1 MFNRAAIYPFVQG
14 FFDSPPDCRRSAVAS
29 DAGARC
35 VGLTGRW
42 PKACAGVC
50 IAQRCAVA
58 LAIFHLT
65 AALARLCKRDGRDA
79 RMARY
84 DSCVPFCPG

>member
-1 MFNRAAIYPFVQG
+1 MLNRAAIYPFVQG

-35 VGLTGRW
+35 VHLTRRW
-42 PKACAGVC
+42 PAGERGVC

-58 LAIFHLT
+58 LVISHLT
-65 AALARLCKRDGRDA
+65 AGAAGFASATGATL
-79 RMARY
+79 
-84 DSCVPFCPG
+84 V